1 MGTDSDLHN
10 DGDKIAYTG
19 KRGWDSGHLAPGLF
33 LAKYPMHITTQ
44 HPGRPGSTGRPLA
57 WSGII
62 TLFILVAVGLGS
74 TGCTKSTNTSAPT
87 GAARDASLRQIAV
100 EYARGG
106 DLAQAEAALSELAL
120 ANPAQLI
127 VALAESD
134 INDGRPAADVA
145 ALAQLAEALGVRS
158 PKLVAYLQP
167 TPEPTVATATA
178 WPSPT
183 PEPSATPA
191 APTATLL
198 PTETPAPTETAVPQT
213 PRVAADSAINL
224 RSGPGRAYPVIGRMQ
239 AGQEIDIIGRNAS
252 GDWWQLAWPGKT
264 QAWVAGTVVRVL
276 GPIDTVAV
284 AKVIPT
290 PPPAPTAAPRPTAAP
305 AVPATAQPQAGPN
318 FRVINIRLWTVQEN
332 GGFFDG
338 PSVHCGEKRQL
349 RVTVVD
355 AAGNPLN
362 GVTIRSAF
370 TGEEQVT
377 GSKGP
382 GIAEYILGTG
392 QDVYIVRDADGR
404 EVTSDYARGMST
416 QPEGISQDQ
425 LIAAGYCQ
433 DAASCAYHLTQGC
446 RGHYSWD
453 VTFRRAY

>member
-1 MGTDSDLHN
+1 M
-10 DGDKIAYTG
+10 
-19 KRGWDSGHLAPGLF
+19 
-33 LAKYPMHITTQ
+33 
-44 HPGRPGSTGRPLA
+44 
-57 WSGII
+57 
-62 TLFILVAVGLGS
+62 
-74 TGCTKSTNTSAPT
+74 
-87 GAARDASLRQIAV
+87 
-100 EYARGG
+100 
-106 DLAQAEAALSELAL
+106 AQAEAALSELAL

-134 INDGRPAADVA
+134 INDGRSAADVA

-178 WPSPT
+178 LPSPT
-183 PEPSATPA
+183 PEPTATPA
-191 APTATLL
+191 EPTATPL
-198 PTETPAPTETAVPQT
+198 PTETPTPTATAVPQT

-252 GDWWQLAWPGKT
+252 GDWWQLAWQGAG

-276 GPIDTVAV
+276 GPIDTVTV

-290 PPPAPTAAPRPTAAP
+290 PPPAPTAAPKPTAA
-305 AVPATAQPQAGPN
+305 PATAQPQAGPN
-318 FRVINIRLWTVQEN
+318 FRVASIRLWTVQEN

-355 AAGNPLN
+355 AGGNPLN
-362 GVTIRSAF
+362 GVTIRSPF

-382 GIAEYILGTG
+382 GIAEYILGRG
-392 QDVYIVRDADGR
+392 QDVYVVRDADGR

-425 LIAAGYCQ
+425 LIAAGYCK
-433 DAASCAYHLTQGC
+433 DAASCAYHVTQSC